1 MTYHIADSFLIR
13 NGERSNVAV
22 PDRIATFIENA
33 ESGTLPKSGW
43 YTDGRS
49 NQYGARPDNGWMHA
63 SETPNSNWYKED
75 GYYFTVLDFD
85 ADVWATAHLTGSKK

>member
-1 MTYHIADSFLIR
+1 MTYYIADSFLVR
-13 NGERSNVAV
+13 NGERSNVDV

-49 NQYGARPDNGWMHA
+49 NQYGTLPNNGWMHA
-63 SETPNSNWYKED
+63 SETPNGNWFTED

-85 ADVWATAHLTGSKK
+85 NDVWATAHLTGM